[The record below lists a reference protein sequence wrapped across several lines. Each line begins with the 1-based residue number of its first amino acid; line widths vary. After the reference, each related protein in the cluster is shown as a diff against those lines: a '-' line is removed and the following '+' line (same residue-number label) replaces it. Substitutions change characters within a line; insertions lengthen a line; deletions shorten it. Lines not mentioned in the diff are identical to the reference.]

1 MPGDTLFA
9 DFECFQALKMPY
21 FSNKPGPSVGSD
33 LPMPRSVKEVVD
45 EIKQEHKAKRRKLD
59 PDSSDGKK

>member
-1 MPGDTLFA
+1 
-9 DFECFQALKMPY
+9 MPY
-21 FSNKPGPSVGSD
+21 FSNKPGPSVGTD

-59 PDSSDGKK
+59 PDSTEGK